1 MLPLLLGWLAAAPP
15 AAREVEGVVRDAA
28 GAAVAGARVT
38 FHAGGTDSATF
49 TGPDGRF
56 SIPGRAAAGWVAVE
70 AAGFAPFRRNVDPL
84 RQDASTLTIVLRRAF
99 AEEVT
104 VAAARVPEPLAETPA
119 SVVVL
124 GSRALE
130 LTPALAVD
138 DVLRQVPGF
147 TLFRRSGS
155 RTANP
160 TTQGAS
166 LRGLGGAGPAGPS
179 CLTTA
184 CR

>member
-1 MLPLLLGWLAAAPP
+1 M
-15 AAREVEGVVRDAA
+15 
-28 GAAVAGARVT
+28 
-38 FHAGGTDSATF
+38 
-49 TGPDGRF
+49 
-56 SIPGRAAAGWVAVE
+56 
-70 AAGFAPFRRNVDPL
+70 
-84 RQDASTLTIVLRRAF
+84 
-99 AEEVT
+99 
-104 VAAARVPEPLAETPA
+104 AAARVPEPLAETPA

-130 LTPALAVD
+130 LTPALTVD

-166 LRGLGGAGPAGPS
+166 LRGLGGSGTPAD
-179 CLTTA
+179 
-184 CR
+184 